1 MAAREEQETIVT
13 MGRVDDYMSIWTNN
27 IVHVR
32 TLEKESRAERINP
45 NWFEPPAREAELMA
59 AWLEEGFG
67 VDYRVKAE
75 DARILN
81 VFGRKVKPK
90 TEAERKAAGERL
102 RAGRSAQ

>member
-32 TLEKESRAERINP
+32 ALEKESRAKRISPENP
-45 NWFEPPAREAELMA
+45 ISFDEFSEHLDA
-59 AWLEEGFG
+59 GFG
-67 VDYRVKAE
+67 VEYLVKAE
-75 DARILN
+75 DARILG

-90 TEAERKAAGERL
+90 TEAERKAVGERL
-102 RAGRSAQ
+102 RAGRRA